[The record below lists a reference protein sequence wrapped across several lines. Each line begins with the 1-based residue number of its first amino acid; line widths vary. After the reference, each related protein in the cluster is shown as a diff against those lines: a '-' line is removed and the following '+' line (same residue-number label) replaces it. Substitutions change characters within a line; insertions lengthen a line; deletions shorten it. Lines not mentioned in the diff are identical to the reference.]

1 MTLPI
6 RKTTLGNGLTVVLR
20 EMHHAPV
27 ASFWIWYRV
36 GSRNEKPGHTGVSH
50 WVEHM
55 MFKGSPA
62 FPPGTLDRTVSRLGG
77 RFNAFTWIDFT
88 AYFETMPSEHIGLSL
103 ELEADRMVNA
113 FMDEDAVNS
122 ERTVILS
129 ERHMYENQ
137 PMFLLHE
144 ELTSAAFRVH
154 PYHHEVI
161 GDEVDLTTMTTGDLR
176 SYYRRHYAPINAV
189 VVVAGDFDGEEMLER
204 IDRHFGAIP
213 ASEPVAPVLRQEPP
227 QRGERRVTVSG
238 PGDAAYLVHAYRA
251 PAANDPDFYP
261 LVLLNAAFAGGSSLG
276 FFAGAGSNK
285 SSRLYKALVAA
296 GLAASASGSMTP
308 TIDPFL
314 YRISAVARPGRSLA
328 EIETALDAALA
339 RLAAEAIA
347 QNELEKALKRA
358 KAQFV
363 MASESVTGQGQMIGM
378 SEMVAGDYSWFEETL
393 EQLSAVTLEDVERVR
408 RQYLRPENRTVGW
421 YVPSGN
427 GSSAH

>member
-6 RKTTLGNGLTVVLR
+6 EKRTLDNGLTVVLR

-27 ASFWIWYRV
+27 TSFWIWYRV

-62 FPPGTLDRTVSRLGG
+62 FPPGTLDRAVSRLGG

-88 AYFETMPSEHIGLSL
+88 AYFETMPSEHIGLAL
-103 ELEADRMVNA
+103 DLEADRMVNA
-113 FMDEDAVNS
+113 FMDEEAVNS

-137 PMFLLHE
+137 PMFLLSE

-161 GDEVDLTTMTTGDLR
+161 GDEIDLQTMTVDDLR
-176 SYYRRHYAPINAV
+176 TYYRRHYAPNNAV
-189 VVVAGDFDGEEMLER
+189 IVVAGDFESGEMLDCIEE
-204 IDRHFGAIP
+204 HFGDIDP
-213 ASEPVAPVLRQEPP
+213 SEPVAPVLRQEPP

-251 PAANDPDFYP
+251 PAATDPDFYP

-285 SSRLYKALVAA
+285 SSRLYKALVSAD
-296 GLAASASGSMTP
+296 LAASVSGSMTP
-308 TIDPFL
+308 TVDPFL

-328 EIETALDAALA
+328 EIEEALDTALDQLA
-339 RLAAEAIA
+339 REPIGER
-347 QNELEKALKRA
+347 ELEKAMKRA

-378 SEMVAGDYSWFEETL
+378 SEMVAGDYSWFEDTL
-393 EQLSAVTLEDVERVR
+393 EQLGAVTLEDLEWVR
-408 RQYLRPENRTVGW
+408 QQYLRPQNRTVGW
-421 YVPSGN
+421 YVPANNQPAAS
-427 GSSAH
+427 

>member
-1 MTLPI
+1 D
-6 RKTTLGNGLTVVLR
+6 NGLTVVLR

-27 ASFWIWYRV
+27 TSFWIWYRV

-62 FPPGTLDRTVSRLGG
+62 FPPGTLDRAVSRLGG

-88 AYFETMPSEHIGLSL
+88 AYFETMPSEHIGLAL
-103 ELEADRMVNA
+103 DLEADRMVNA
-113 FMDEDAVNS
+113 FMDEEAVNS

-137 PMFLLHE
+137 PMFLLSE

-161 GDEVDLTTMTTGDLR
+161 GDEIDLQTMTVDDLR
-176 SYYRRHYAPINAV
+176 TYYRRHYAPNNAV
-189 VVVAGDFDGEEMLER
+189 IVVAGDFESGEMLDCIEE
-204 IDRHFGAIP
+204 HFGDIDP
-213 ASEPVAPVLRQEPP
+213 SEPVAPVVRQEPP

-251 PAANDPDFYP
+251 PAATDPDFYP

-285 SSRLYKALVAA
+285 SSRLYKALVSAD
-296 GLAASASGSMTP
+296 LAASVSGSMTP
-308 TIDPFL
+308 TVDPFL

-328 EIETALDAALA
+328 EIEEALDAALDQLS
-339 RLAAEAIA
+339 REPIGER
-347 QNELEKALKRA
+347 ELEKAMKRA

-378 SEMVAGDYSWFEETL
+378 SEMVAGDYSWFEDTL
-393 EQLSAVTLEDVERVR
+393 EQLGAVTLEDLERVR
-408 RQYLRPENRTVGW
+408 QQYLRPQNRTVGW
-421 YVPSGN
+421 YVPAN
-427 GSSAH
+427 NQPAAN

>member
-1 MTLPI
+1 MSLPI
-6 RKTTLGNGLTVVLR
+6 RKKVLDNGLTVVLR

-27 ASFWIWYRV
+27 TSFWIWYRI
-36 GSRNEKPGHTGVSH
+36 GSRNEKPGYTGVSH

-62 FPPGTLDRTVSRLGG
+62 FPPGTLDRAVSRLGG

-88 AYFETMPSEHIGLSL
+88 AYYETMPSQHIDLAL

-113 FMDEDAVNS
+113 FLDEEAVNS

-161 GDEVDLTTMTTGDLR
+161 GDEIDLKTMSGDDLR
-176 SYYRRHYAPINAV
+176 NYYRGHYAPNNAV
-189 VVVAGDFDGEEMLER
+189 VVVAGDFDSEEMLAR
-204 IDRHFGAIP
+204 IDAQFGPIAS
-213 ASEPVAPVLRQEPP
+213 SEPVPPVTRQEPP

-251 PAANDPDFYP
+251 PAATDPDFYP

-296 GLAASASGSMTP
+296 DLAASASGSMTP
-308 TIDPFL
+308 TIDPYL
-314 YRISAVARPGRSLA
+314 YRISAVARPGRALD
-328 EIETALDAALA
+328 EIEAALDEVLG
-339 RLAAEAIA
+339 RLAKEAIGQA
-347 QNELEKALKRA
+347 ELDKALKRA

-378 SEMVAGDYSWFEETL
+378 SEIVAGDFEWFESTL
-393 EQLSAVTLEDVERVR
+393 HQLSAVTVDDVERVR

-421 YVPSGN
+421 YVPAGN
-427 GSSAH
+427 GSAAP

>member
-6 RKTTLGNGLTVVLR
+6 KKSELRNGLTVVSR

-36 GSRNEKPGHTGVSH
+36 GSRNEKPGQTGVSH

-55 MFKGSPA
+55 MFKGSPL

-88 AYFETMPSEHIGLSL
+88 AYFETMPSDHIGLSL
-103 ELEADRMVNA
+103 DLEADRMVNA
-113 FMDEDAVNS
+113 FMDKEAVNS

-137 PMFLLHE
+137 PTFLLSE

-161 GDEVDLTTMTTGDLR
+161 GDEIDLETMTREDLQG
-176 SYYRRHYAPINAV
+176 YYRRHYAQNNAV
-189 VVVAGDFDGEEMLER
+189 VVVVGDFDSDEMLANIEE
-204 IDRHFGAIP
+204 HFGAIP
-213 ASEPVAPVLRQEPP
+213 ASEAVAPVLRQEPP
-227 QRGERRVTVSG
+227 QRGERRVTVTG

-251 PAANDPDFYP
+251 PAATDPDFYP

-296 GLAASASGSMTP
+296 DLAASANGSLTP

-314 YRISAVARPGRSLA
+314 YRISAIARPGRTLA
-328 EIETALDAALA
+328 EIETALDEALSL
-339 RLAAEAIA
+339 LADEPIG
-347 QNELEKALKRA
+347 QSELDKAVKRA

-378 SEMVAGDYSWFEETL
+378 SEMVAGDYGWFESTL
-393 EQLSAVTLEDVERVR
+393 EQLTAVTLEDVERVR
-408 RQYLRPENRTVGW
+408 IQYLRPENRTVGW
-421 YVPSGN
+421 YVPSAN
-427 GSSAH
+427 GSK